1 MRGRLTADWICGLRP
16 LKDCAFGAVEDFRS
30 EELRSEIYPQSGANG
45 AIVVV
50 DIVTVIVDGTVSEDK
65 CSAE

>member
-1 MRGRLTADWICGLRP
+1 MLRTCNCGLRP

-45 AIVVV
+45 VFV
-50 DIVTVIVDGTVSEDK
+50 DVDTAANLIDAAVGVDK
-65 CSAE
+65 CSEV